1 MKFLESNYVYV
12 LSALGVVTFLLSIYL
27 GMIIVKVRNLK
38 NARLL
43 KQQLNERKKEKE
55 LAKRDAFLKESI
67 ITICRATV
75 QKQCELSEACIRV
88 KKLLENYPDIAA
100 QKEFEVIQEMY
111 TAIEEFPFL
120 EARSALSKQER
131 FVQDNKRFKIEEDF
145 SEKMYNSLNLL
156 LTKFENIA

>member
-27 GMIIVKVRNLK
+27 GMIIVRVRNLK

-55 LAKRDAFLKESI
+55 FAKRDAFFKESI

-100 QKEFEVIQEMY
+100 QKEFEVIQQMY

-156 LTKFENIA
+156 LIKFESIS